1 MTREQI
7 TDADFRRAAALLAH
21 YTRNDRAGVD
31 VVIDE
36 AEEAGQMRAL
46 CWCLPAVITGLQDGW
61 DATTATEVL
70 SAFASAFAIREAAS
84 SDD

>member
-1 MTREQI
+1 MREQI
-7 TDADFRRAAALLAH
+7 LDGDFRRAAALLAH

-31 VVIDE
+31 AVIDE

-61 DATTATEVL
+61 DALSATEVL
-70 SAFASAFAIREAAS
+70 SAFASAFAVREAAC
-84 SDD
+84 DE